1 MSTNQPQQAAAN
13 PAATNANAAGESAER
28 NERKVMRGTVV
39 SAKMQKTIVVQVDRK
54 VRHPMYEKFVS
65 RRTKLY
71 AHDENG
77 EAGLGDVVEITRTR
91 RYSKLKNWRLLRI
104 VQKAAATAPGAA
116 SA

>member
-1 MSTNQPQQAAAN
+1 MSTNQPTPATQNAPQSAQA
-13 PAATNANAAGESAER
+13 AER

-77 EAGLGDVVEITRTR
+77 EARLGDVVEITRTR
-91 RYSKLKNWRLLRI
+91 RFSKLKNWRLVRI
-104 VQKAAATAPGAA
+104 VQKAVGNAPGAA